1 MPRSVIA
8 GPVSVCGGRE
18 CSHQL
23 YPVGGKGGRHK
34 LCASGGLTGA
44 SDCMTPSG
52 SMCRR
57 TRRTFCAPTVP
68 KPAACVTVALTLKRK
83 SGAEVTAANHP
94 TKTLFSFTEYISRA
108 SMLVINADFSNCFLV

>member
-18 CSHQL
+18 CSQQL

-44 SDCMTPSG
+44 SGTCMTPSG
-52 SMCRR
+52 SMCVGGPEGHSVS
-57 TRRTFCAPTVP
+57 PTVP
-68 KPAACVTVALTLKRK
+68 KPAACATVALTLKRK
-83 SGAEVTAANHP
+83 SGSMGYCSQS
-94 TKTLFSFTEYISRA
+94 SFKNIIFIS
-108 SMLVINADFSNCFLV
+108 